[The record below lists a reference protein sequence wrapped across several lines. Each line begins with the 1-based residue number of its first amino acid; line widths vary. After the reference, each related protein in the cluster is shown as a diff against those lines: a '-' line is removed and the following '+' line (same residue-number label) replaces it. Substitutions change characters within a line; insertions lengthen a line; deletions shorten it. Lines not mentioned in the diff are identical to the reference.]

1 MSEAI
6 EAATVHQLKNQL
18 SIILGFCE
26 LLLNDLAADDKRRLD
41 VLQIQRAGKTA
52 LEVLPETP

>member
-52 LEVLPETP
+52 LEVIRETP

>member
-6 EAATVHQLKNQL
+6 EAATIHQLKNQL